1 MTASLRVR
9 AACSG
14 GRRRAVRRARAHAR
28 RAARGAGDRSILTLR
43 ARALPGRALLG
54 SRRVR
59 LLFRQTGDFRRRA
72 DRRLARARV
81 A

>member
-1 MTASLRVR
+1 MRT
-9 AACSG
+9 
-14 GRRRAVRRARAHAR
+14 
-28 RAARGAGDRSILTLR
+28 RGAGDRSILTLR

>member
-1 MTASLRVR
+1 MLRGP
-9 AACSG
+9 AA
-14 GRRRAVRRARAHAR
+14 RRPARACA

-43 ARALPGRALLG
+43 ARALPGHALLG